1 MDAST
6 LADFGL
12 IAGVGALF
20 GFIAGFLGGADRLI
34 GTLLMGAIGGIVLSS
49 IFALARWPA
58 IYSVGN
64 SGLSLVW
71 AGVGGFVL
79 GLAISRSN

>member
-6 LADFGL
+6 LTDFAL
-12 IAGVGALF
+12 IAGVGAVF
-20 GFIAGFLGGADRLI
+20 GLIGGFLGGADRLI
-34 GTLLMGAIGGIVLSS
+34 GTLLMGAIGGIALSA
-49 IFALARWPA
+49 IFALAGWPP
-58 IYSVGN
+58 IYSIGN
-64 SGLSLVW
+64 SDLSLVW